1 MLLIGFSENTLSRE
15 SAGMTTATN
24 ERRRMALLAQSFTAV
39 ASNEFLSLSLGS
51 RSSYVTIKR

>member
-24 ERRRMALLAQSFTAV
+24 ERSRMALLAQSFTAV
-39 ASNEFLSLSLGS
+39 ASNEFCLYPWG
-51 RSSYVTIKR
+51 VDHHM